1 MIQWLCAVH
10 RILSLFF
17 CHIVTDGFSIPV
29 HLSCLVLTV
38 SLMQKSENLI
48 RSNWWGLE
56 WQHRRQWWVC
66 RREDSTIH
74 GTAVMS
80 WNSPSV
86 GVAGKCWAGKAKVSP
101 TGLIWEER
109 GAESSSKATDKKIT
123 ITHNYSVNTVG
134 KGALLPACIGSAL
147 RCDSNCSSPTCAW
160 LFLHQ
165 PTFTALL
172 KQATACLPDP
182 LLAFK
187 EKTQNGNA
195 EETVLHI

>member
-1 MIQWLCAVH
+1 MIQWLCAVL

-17 CHIVTDGFSIPV
+17 CHTVTNRFSIPV

-38 SLMQKSENLI
+38 SLMQKSENLM
-48 RSNWWGLE
+48 RFNWRGLE
-56 WQHRRQWWVC
+56 WQHRRRWRVC

-86 GVAGKCWAGKAKVSP
+86 GVAGKCWAGKANGEP
-101 TGLIWEER
+101 RRTHLR
-109 GAESSSKATDKKIT
+109 GAQCWEQLKSHRQKIT

-147 RCDSNCSSPTCAW
+147 HCDSNCSSPTCSSCTSRH
-160 LFLHQ
+160 LLH
-165 PTFTALL
+165 
-172 KQATACLPDP
+172 C
-182 LLAFK
+182 
-187 EKTQNGNA
+187 
-195 EETVLHI
+195 